1 MIIAH
6 MAITTHPIAMPGP
19 TLEGGPALSSVIPM
33 STSPGF
39 PKPEI
44 AKKTIYEIHRGPEN
58 LKSPGKKT
66 REIK

>member
-19 TLEGGPALSSVIPM
+19 TLEGLDSLSSVIPM

-39 PKPEI
+39 PKAEI
-44 AKKTIYEIHRGPEN
+44 AKKNY
-58 LKSPGKKT
+58 L
-66 REIK
+66 